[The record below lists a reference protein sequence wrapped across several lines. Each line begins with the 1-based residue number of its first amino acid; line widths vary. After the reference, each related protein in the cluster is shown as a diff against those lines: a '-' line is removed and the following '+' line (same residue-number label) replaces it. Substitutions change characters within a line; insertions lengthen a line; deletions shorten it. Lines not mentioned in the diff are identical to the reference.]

1 MPTINILS
9 IVLNVASIAFGIASV
24 VIRRKWCAV
33 LCRYLCVAGWT
44 ACVCALIASC
54 G

>member
-9 IVLNVASIAFGIASV
+9 IVLNVASVAFNIASV
-24 VIRRKWCAV
+24 VTHRKWCAV
-33 LCRYLCVAGWT
+33 LCRYLCVAGCT
-44 ACVCALIASC
+44 ACVCGLIASC